1 MWTFLENRNSW
12 CNYFYISWF
21 ILQPTVDWFDIS
33 HQGIVFKALDLVLLF
48 TPKALVRLIL
58 ACRVCEEY
66 NYSKYLLSHVHK
78 VFFSQDREEC
88 LPFWLPEFDSIM
100 FTETTC
106 YRKNHAKCWRDK
118 WKESSCPEKTHNL
131 ETGKELLVS
140 WLENQT
146 WINCQPRVIHTPER
160 LPFWEAT
167 DWQISL
173 ILSVLMPL
181 TFRLGLFEITVC
193 LPPYQQLLWPRVAPS
208 FDSS

>member
-1 MWTFLENRNSW
+1 MKN
-12 CNYFYISWF
+12 II
-21 ILQPTVDWFDIS
+21 ILNIFCLTSIRF
-33 HQGIVFKALDLVLLF
+33 
-48 TPKALVRLIL
+48 
-58 ACRVCEEY
+58 
-66 NYSKYLLSHVHK
+66 
-78 VFFSQDREEC
+78 FFSQDREEC

-118 WKESSCPEKTHNL
+118 WKESSCPEKTHDL

-140 WLENQT
+140 RLENQT
-146 WINCQPRVIHTPER
+146 WINCQPRVIHTLER

-208 FDSS
+208 FDSSEESPSIHLPCPTPCSSRVIST